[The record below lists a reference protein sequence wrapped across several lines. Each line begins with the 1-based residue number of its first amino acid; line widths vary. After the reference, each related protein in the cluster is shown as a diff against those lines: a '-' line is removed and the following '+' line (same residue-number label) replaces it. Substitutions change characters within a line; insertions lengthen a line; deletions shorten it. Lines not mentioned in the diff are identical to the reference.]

1 MRVRSLLRMRALRLC
16 LCTAVTSAA
25 FCRENVDTPFS
36 ELGALP
42 LPQLKARLQTAGWPA
57 THVHAF
63 LEAEIVRRY
72 SADALSPDDLLPF
85 EFWRT
90 GPDAQPIRPDVQ
102 RRREEKRQRA
112 EAVMQAEREKLNL
125 FDPLDGDHAALFAWE
140 DQRRW
145 GALPANK
152 RAAVTATLERG
163 ARELSQFLHQRGG
176 MLTRSEW
183 ERAWQITEHTRAHL
197 ATLLTAGQ
205 LLDYDLRNS
214 ETAARMRAEL
224 DNFQPS
230 REEFLAIFRLRH
242 PLELA
247 FAHKRPSQLP
257 DVLAQLASAEAEVEK
272 QIAALLGPERYDDYR
287 LSLQPAC
294 QTLQFDGRYAQADAA
309 VIRALYRSLLITRQ
323 RLTDAAALPASE
335 REAAIR
341 SLKDALYREFRTV
354 LDDEATRRYL
364 QEQGLWP

>member
-1 MRVRSLLRMRALRLC
+1 MS
-16 LCTAVTSAA
+16 
-25 FCRENVDTPFS
+25 
-36 ELGALP
+36 ALP
-42 LPQLKARLQTAGWPA
+42 LSQLKTKLEAAGWPA

-63 LEAEIVRRY
+63 LEAEIVRRH
-72 SADALSPDDLLPF
+72 SPDALSADDLLPF

-90 GPDAQPIRPDVQ
+90 GPDAQPIRPAVQ

-112 EAVMQAEREKLNL
+112 ENAMQADREKLRL
-125 FDPLDGDHAALFAWE
+125 FDPVDDNHATLFAWE

-145 GALPANK
+145 GSLPADK

-163 ARELSQFLHQRGG
+163 SRDLSQFLHQRGG
-176 MLTRSEW
+176 MLRRSEW
-183 ERAWQITEHTRAHL
+183 EYAWQITEKTRAQL
-197 ATLLTAGQ
+197 AALLTPEQ

-214 ETAARMRAEL
+214 ETAARMRTEL

-230 REEFLAIFRLRH
+230 RDEFLAIFRLRH

-257 DVLAQLASAEAEVEK
+257 DVLARIAAAEAAVE
-272 QIAALLGPERYDDYR
+272 QQLAALLRPERYDDYR

-294 QTLQFDGRYAQADAA
+294 QTLQFDGRYAQADAS
-309 VIRALYRSLLITRQ
+309 VIRGLYRSLLATRQ
-323 RLTDAAALPASE
+323 RI
-335 REAAIR
+335 REANTLSATER
-341 SLKDALYREFRTV
+341 DASVASLKDALYREFRTV